1 MTDHMRR
8 IQIPAPY
15 SCKGSG
21 NFVGFLCGRGQFKNA
36 RQPGHNDISVPM
48 VKAIQDHNLRLIRS
62 DHEREAIQAKI
73 TKAKRAM
80 VIGVLGIVVATLI
93 LAIDNYLY
101 GYVVGGRSGTA
112 GVIITIALS
121 AALLGV
127 FAVVL
132 NIFILL
138 KNWRIKAEHRQFL
151 AKYDRPET

>member
-1 MTDHMRR
+1 
-8 IQIPAPY
+8 
-15 SCKGSG
+15 
-21 NFVGFLCGRGQFKNA
+21 
-36 RQPGHNDISVPM
+36 M